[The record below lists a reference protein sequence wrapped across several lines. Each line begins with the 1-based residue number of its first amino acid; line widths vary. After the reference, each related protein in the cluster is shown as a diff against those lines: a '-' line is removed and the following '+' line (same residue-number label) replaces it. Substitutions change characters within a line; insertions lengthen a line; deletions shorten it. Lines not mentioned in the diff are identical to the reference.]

1 MLPEIFLSQRS
12 KFVKQ
17 CCAEKLKI
25 TLGTLCIL
33 CFYFYI
39 TNKPD
44 SSTCISTLESYKV
57 ELYTLRNHFWK
68 PLLSVSKPSK
78 SNSLWIIMLLLSGDV
93 EVNPGPETKWPCGIC
108 QYPVTQDGV
117 ACDSCELWHHKSCIS
132 LCSDD
137 FQLLKRSNVAW
148 KCCKCDSINCDTF
161 TFHSFELQTSNS
173 FYPLTFESTIDP
185 IHLQVFS
192 PLHTSS
198 PRSRNCSNVSP
209 GVQRSSRNKCSNTE
223 PSDSPYD
230 LPKKL
235 NLRILNINSRR
246 KENNSEFKAA
256 LEFIKPDII
265 CSTESWLRGK
275 KTRKTIR
282 QICYLQFGNIP

>member
-1 MLPEIFLSQRS
+1 MAAILKNQN
-12 KFVKQ
+12 
-17 CCAEKLKI
+17 CAEKLKI

-39 TNKPD
+39 INEPD

-57 ELYTLRNHFWK
+57 GLYTLRNHFWK

-78 SNSLWIIMLLLSGDV
+78 TNPLWIIMLLLSGDV

-108 QYPVTQDGV
+108 QYPVTWSQEGV
-117 ACDSCELWHHKSCIS
+117 ACDGCELWHHKSFIS

-137 FQLLKRSNVAW
+137 FQLLERSNVAW
-148 KCCKCDSINCDTF
+148 KCCKCHSINCDTF

-173 FYPLTFESTIDP
+173 FYPLTFESTIDS
-185 IHLQVFS
+185 IHSQGFS

-209 GVQRSSRNKCSNTE
+209 GVQRSSRNKSSNTE

-235 NLRILNINSRR
+235 NLRILNVNCRSV
-246 KENNSEFKAA
+246 KENNSEFKGDSNPNNKYVLSERA
-256 LEFIKPDII
+256 L
-265 CSTESWLRGK
+265 
-275 KTRKTIR
+275 
-282 QICYLQFGNIP
+282 

>member
-1 MLPEIFLSQRS
+1 MYINIRIVQS
-12 KFVKQ
+12 
-17 CCAEKLKI
+17 
-25 TLGTLCIL
+25 GTL
-33 CFYFYI
+33 YFE
-39 TNKPD
+39 KPF
-44 SSTCISTLESYKV
+44 L
-57 ELYTLRNHFWK
+57 K

-78 SNSLWIIMLLLSGDV
+78 TNSLWIIMLLLSGDV

-108 QYPVTQDGV
+108 QYPVTWSQEGV
-117 ACDSCELWHHKSCIS
+117 ACDGCELWHHKSCIS

-137 FQLLKRSNVAW
+137 FQLLERSNIAW

-173 FYPLTFESTIDP
+173 FYPLTFESTIDS
-185 IHLQVFS
+185 IHSQVFS

-209 GVQRSSRNKCSNTE
+209 GVQLSSRNKSSNTE

-235 NLRILNINSRR
+235 NLRILNVNCRSV

-256 LEFIKPDII
+256 LEYIKPDII
-265 CSTESWLRGK
+265 CGTESWLRGK
-275 KTRKTIR
+275 KNRKTIR
-282 QICYLQFGNIP
+282 QKCHLQFGNIP

>member
-1 MLPEIFLSQRS
+1 MAAILKNQN
-12 KFVKQ
+12 
-17 CCAEKLKI
+17 CAEKLKI

-39 TNKPD
+39 TKEPD

-57 ELYTLRNHFWK
+57 GLYTLRNHFWK

-78 SNSLWIIMLLLSGDV
+78 SNSLWIIILLLSVDV

-108 QYPVTQDGV
+108 QYPVTWSQEGV
-117 ACDSCELWHHKSCIS
+117 ACDGCELWHHKSCIS

-137 FQLLKRSNVAW
+137 FQLLERSNVAW

-173 FYPLTFESTIDP
+173 FYLLTFEPTIDS
-185 IHLQVFS
+185 IHSQVFS

-198 PRSRNCSNVSP
+198 PRLRNCSNVSP
-209 GVQRSSRNKCSNTE
+209 GVQRSSRNKSSNTE

-235 NLRILNINSRR
+235 NLRILNVNCRSVI
-246 KENNSEFKAA
+246 ENNSESKAA
-256 LEFIKPDII
+256 LAYIKPI
-265 CSTESWLRGK
+265 LFAVQNFGYGGK
-275 KTRKTIR
+275 KNRKTI
-282 QICYLQFGNIP
+282 QQKCYF